1 RPNIP
6 ILLHSFQFPFPPA
19 LAETAA
25 CRSAQASFEAPP
37 QLLSSSFEAPAQ
49 LHSPL
54 LPTRPYPWSSHPY
67 TTPPPFHPFQWPVVS
82 ASALAFFGPAH
93 MRPFPPTP
101 PSIHQSPP
109 SAHPPAALTPQSS
122 QKSAPSFHQSS
133 YHSAPT
139 SHDPATP
146 PPATLAATPPRNSPR
161 KHLSPQSHR
170 MLSPQ
175 SQQLPS
181 HQHLRPLSPLS
192 SPTDPQGSAALGGPG
207 EVGGSAELWHDSDC
221 IKGHMKEGNSE
232 SGSGGAGSMACDY
245 SGIGTVNMVTVTA
258 GATATTEA
266 CDKNE
271 LPAVRPRLV
280 RLVPAASRS
289 FTFGDQYK
297 RALASAAMAGI
308 DRVTSSGASSR
319 EDAAFASHLITNK
332 WVTSNAVTSTWVDA
346 AEERQGGE
354 PGETRTSK
362 NSPPRDEGRRIDRYG
377 DYDSKR
383 FKSFSADHFRTITSP
398 GDSEDGDYNG
408 GGGGSSLREPTRK
421 LRQGTDEEEGAA
433 AGGVGVGT
441 TGMGEAGCGTST
453 SASAAAAA
461 AAGGGAGAPASAGA
475 AVAAAGVG
483 GAAPHPSISSG
494 TIAMV
499 ETHQTPL
506 EPGGSTT
513 HVATA
518 DGAAHD
524 AARAAAAAAAAVD
537 GAANGASSNGDDR
550 VTNGE
555 ALPNAFDPVTTADI
569 DISFVLAAEPH
580 SITGDAAACQFG
592 ELGFEFGQSLL
603 LEPFAAAVQAVGPVN
618 LTEAGRD
625 LAATHSLTPGTAHD
639 LTATHPGSTDLRTC
653 DSGIKDQYGDGPIAE
668 DRQ

>member
-6 ILLHSFQFPFPPA
+6 ILPHSFQFPFPPA

-67 TTPPPFHPFQWPVVS
+67 TTPPPFHPFQRPVIS
-82 ASALAFFGPAH
+82 ASAPAFFGPAH

-146 PPATLAATPPRNSPR
+146 PPATLAATPPRNSPG

-192 SPTDPQGSAALGGPG
+192 SPTDLQGSAALGGPG

-319 EDAAFASHLITNK
+319 EDAAFASRLITN
-332 WVTSNAVTSTWVDA
+332 N
-346 AEERQGGE
+346 
-354 PGETRTSK
+354 
-362 NSPPRDEGRRIDRYG
+362 
-377 DYDSKR
+377 
-383 FKSFSADHFRTITSP
+383 ADHFRTITSP

-494 TIAMV
+494 AIAMV

-524 AARAAAAAAAAVD
+524 ASRAAAAAAAAAAVD

-625 LAATHSLTPGTAHD
+625 LAATHSLTLGTAHD

-653 DSGIKDQYGDGPIAE
+653 DSGIKDQ
-668 DRQ
+668 